1 MASVGNSCF
10 GSVFI
15 APSRPSSS
23 KNTME
28 EYNTAMKKMMR
39 NPYEYHHD
47 LDPYLYSNDRHN
59 IIFLSLRNGLP
70 KAVSSLEWAISKG
83 KVKVCVHCPAGLGR
97 APAVAVA
104 YIYWFLGMN
113 LTNCSKLIAT
123 VTVHMMLLLP
133 TSKRPCRP
141 SKRAIRGATYD
152 LTKKDPWKEP
162 LENLPEYAF
171 EDIADWE
178 GNLIRDRV
186 CSLRGT

>member
-1 MASVGNSCF
+1 
-10 GSVFI
+10 
-15 APSRPSSS
+15 
-23 KNTME
+23 ME

-47 LDPYLYSNDRHN
+47 LGFTFGINVEENEQIRYY
-59 IIFLSLRNGLP
+59 NGLP
-70 KAVSSLEWAISKG
+70 KAVASLEWAVSKG
-83 KVKVCVHCPAGLGR
+83 KGKVCVHCTAGLGR

-113 LTNCSKLIAT
+113 VSPCFSTYFCFFPSRNRTMPDPFTAVLVFRTSISL
-123 VTVHMMLLLP
+123 
-133 TSKRPCRP
+133 TSKRTCGP
-141 SKRAIRGATYD
+141 SKMAISGATYD
-152 LTKKDPWKEP
+152 RTKKDPWKEP

-178 GNLIRDRV
+178 RNLIRDRV

>member
-1 MASVGNSCF
+1 
-10 GSVFI
+10 
-15 APSRPSSS
+15 
-23 KNTME
+23 ME

-47 LDPYLYSNDRHN
+47 LGFTFGINVEENEQIRYY
-59 IIFLSLRNGLP
+59 NGLP
-70 KAVSSLEWAISKG
+70 KAVASLEWAVSKG
-83 KVKVCVHCPAGLGR
+83 KGKVCVHCTAGLGR

-113 LTNCSKLIAT
+113 KSHNAGPFYGRFSVPDFHYT
-123 VTVHMMLLLP
+123 VSL
-133 TSKRPCRP
+133 TSKRPCGP
-141 SKRAIRGATYD
+141 SKMAISGATYY

-178 GNLIRDRV
+178 RNLIRDRV